1 MGFVVGGFGGGA
13 LVFNFIQVTCNQL
26 RPSTLFV
33 QTAILNPANVSPA
46 ESGVDKGYFTDVELL
61 SRWVS
66 LPFLDPGSSNI
77 TPTAGCPTC
86 S

>member
-13 LVFNFIQVTCNQL
+13 LVFNYIQVTGKKL
-26 RPSTLFV
+26 WPTTIFV

-66 LPFLDPGSSNI
+66 FLFLNP
-77 TPTAGCPTC
+77 
-86 S
+86 